1 MSCNTPDIETERLL
15 LRKFNEQDLPAVLSI
30 FGDEEVNRFLPWFP
44 LKSIDDAKE
53 FYKKKYE
60 EQYNQS
66 KGYQYA
72 ICLKSDN
79 IPIGYAKINIDE
91 SYDLGYGL
99 KKEFWHK
106 GIVFEACK
114 AIVQQAKFD
123 GIPYIT
129 ATHDINNPRSGNVMK
144 RLGMQY
150 QYSYLEQWQPKDIPV
165 IFRMYQ
171 LNFDKSGSFV
181 YRKYW
186 NNSEKHFVE
195 TENL

>member
-99 KKEFWHK
+99 KRNF
-106 GIVFEACK
+106 GIKALFFEACK